1 MSGPSRQ
8 RRALADRPGKPP
20 EGIDR
25 SSPPG
30 LSVPTPVFPPPETAT
45 LSNGT
50 RVVLRRTR
58 ANDIVALKMYLPM
71 GPLYESQEEAGLSNL
86 LQEMLLHGTLR
97 RSEEDLQDALADLGA
112 KLDSSSANDFG
123 SVTLRVARPE
133 FEKSLDLLEEV
144 VTQPALDEEE
154 LAKEKVR
161 ILNRIKAQNDSLLA
175 AAFELFRETFYGD
188 HPYHKPILGYP
199 DTVPAFTRET
209 LQAARARFYQSN
221 RLIVSAVGNFEPDLL
236 LRRLER
242 LSLPASNGLAEPPRQ
257 GAVRHTEAR
266 EVSKRRESLAAWLV
280 IGFPAPSV
288 GDPDFAAARLL
299 DAILGGTMNSRLFS
313 ELREKRSLAYQVS
326 SYYNDQ
332 RSHSFLAGY
341 IGTSAQKFDEARGA
355 MLHEFQRLA
364 SEPVSPAELERA
376 KKYLAGAY
384 IVSAET
390 NGAQASRMGRYEL
403 NDLGQDFGDRLL
415 ERIAAVTPEEI
426 RNLSES
432 WFGPHVLAAI
442 RPDDASLARLAEE
455 GEPDPEDLFE
465 PPGTE
470 EEEPE

>member
-1 MSGPSRQ
+1 VS
-8 RRALADRPGKPP
+8 
-20 EGIDR
+20 
-25 SSPPG
+25 G
-30 LSVPTPVFPPPETAT
+30 LSAERREPARQAGGRTARLPVAAPVFPPPETTT
-45 LSNGT
+45 LSNGS
-50 RVVLRRTR
+50 RVVLRRTK

-71 GPLYESQEEAGLSNL
+71 GPLYEAQEEAGLSNL

-97 RSEEDLQDALADLGA
+97 RSEEDLQDALADIGA
-112 KLDSSSANDFG
+112 KLDAASANDYG

-133 FEKSLDLLEEV
+133 FEKALDLLEEV
-144 VTQPALDEEE
+144 VAQPALDESE

-175 AAFELFRETFYGD
+175 AAFELFRETFYEG

-199 DTVPAFTRET
+199 GTVPALERRT
-209 LQAARARFYQSN
+209 LQAARERFYQSH
-221 RLIVSAVGNFEPDLL
+221 RLVVSAVGNIEPDPL
-236 LRRLER
+236 LRRIER
-242 LSLPASNGLAEPPRQ
+242 LSLPISNGLPEPPRE
-257 GAVRHTEAR
+257 GAVRHPRPR

-280 IGFPAPSV
+280 VGFPAPSV

-332 RSHSFLAGY
+332 KSHSFLAGY
-341 IGTSAQKFDEARGA
+341 IGTSAQKFEEARGA
-355 MLHEFQRLA
+355 MLHEFHRLA
-364 SEPVSPAELERA
+364 DEPVTQAELERA
-376 KKYLAGAY
+376 KKYLRGAY

-390 NGAQASRMGRYEL
+390 NSAQASRMGRYEL
-403 NDLGQDFGDRLL
+403 NGLGQDFGDRLL

-426 RNLSES
+426 RTLAET

-442 RPDDASLARLAEE
+442 RPDEASLARLAEE
-455 GEPDPEDLFE
+455 GEPDPDDMFE

>member
-1 MSGPSRQ
+1 MNDPVREHLEPRGRF
-8 RRALADRPGKPP
+8 P
-20 EGIDR
+20 EPDA
-25 SSPPG
+25 G
-30 LSVPTPVFPPPETAT
+30 LSVAAPVFPPPETTT
-45 LSNGT
+45 LAGGT
-50 RVVLRRTR
+50 RVVLRRTQ

-71 GPLYESQEEAGLSNL
+71 GPLFEGQEEAGLSNL
-86 LQEMLLHGTLR
+86 LQEMLLHGTTR

-112 KLDSSSANDFG
+112 KLDTSSANDFG

-144 VTQPALDEEE
+144 VTEPALDEAE
-154 LAKEKVR
+154 LVKEKVR

-175 AAFELFRETFYGD
+175 AAFELFRETFYED
-188 HPYHKPILGYP
+188 HPYHKPVLGYP
-199 DTVPAFTRET
+199 DTVPAIDRGRLQTARE
-209 LQAARARFYQSN
+209 RFYQSS
-221 RLIVSAVGNFEPDLL
+221 RMVVSAVGNFDPDLL

-242 LSLPASNGLAEPPRQ
+242 LSLPVSNGLVEPERR
-257 GAVRHTEAR
+257 GAVRHDLPR

-280 IGFPAPSV
+280 IGFPAPSL

-299 DAILGGTMNSRLFS
+299 DAVLGGTMNSRLFS

-341 IGTSAQKFDEARGA
+341 IGTSARKFDEARGA
-355 MLHEFQRLA
+355 MLHEFERLA
-364 SEPVSPAELERA
+364 TEPVTPAELERA
-376 KKYLAGAY
+376 KKYLRGAY

-415 ERIAAVTPEEI
+415 ERITAVTPEEI
-426 RNLSES
+426 RNLAES

-442 RPDDASLARLAEE
+442 RPDEASLARLAEE
-455 GEPDPEDLFE
+455 GEPDPDELFE